1 MITALLFKEFRLG
14 FRQGETSLLAKV
26 AKIVFTLL
34 GGILFVVLLSFL
46 TGALYDKL
54 TTYSYAAPFHTLVFF
69 LFIVLA
75 VTILEGATR
84 ARKCLFDKGDSLV
97 IAPLPIARYQVIL
110 SKMLYVY
117 LVQLVELML
126 LSMPLLITFGVKV
139 NFPYWYHVMS
149 VVYCLLLSFFST
161 GLSFLLSLLF
171 QVFYLLLKDRNLIQF
186 VLASIVVVLLCY
198 AYQVFLNL
206 FLVSLSDSA
215 LTGTLSKDFVK
226 GLTDTTFFLLP
237 VFNMLDL
244 FMGHDN
250 ILSNSLI
257 ILGLLVFALAA
268 GYLSSD
274 FALSK
279 RLLFREREKS
289 VDIASFRIESP
300 KKALLKKELL
310 LLFKDSSNTF
320 SYTSV
325 LIMLPFLSFVV
336 LSSLK
341 ATLTYNLSVF
351 LTYYPE
357 TLNVVFL
364 SLFLLFVGIVNAGN
378 ALKPSLEGKAL
389 VVSKTLPYKPS
400 FVLLV
405 KLLCPSL
412 LSLLSTTISLLVL
425 SGTKTLSWPLFGVA
439 FGASILLILSMNL
452 LSLLGDVHDLGQ
464 SKAHLSFLSS
474 MASYLVPLLVLALGL
489 VLSFSGTKS
498 ETIYLVCFLISLVSL
513 LPLFLF
519 PPRRVDRLYRR
530 MEVSA

>member
-1 MITALLFKEFRLG
+1 MIITLLFKEFRLG
-14 FRQGETSLLAKV
+14 FRGRDESLSSR
-26 AKIVFTLL
+26 IVKNVLTLL
-34 GGILFVVLLSFL
+34 GGILFVALLSFL

-54 TTYSYAAPFHTLVFF
+54 TAYSYSAPFHTLVFF

-84 ARKCLFDKGDSLV
+84 ARKCLFDKDDSQV
-97 IAPLPIARYQVIL
+97 IAPLPIARHQVIL
-110 SKMLYVY
+110 SKMLYIY
-117 LVQLVELML
+117 LVQLVELAL

-149 VVYCLLLSFFST
+149 VVYCLLLSVFST

-186 VLASIVVVLLCY
+186 ALASVLVVLLCY
-198 AYQVFLNL
+198 AYQVFLDL

-215 LTGTLSKDFVK
+215 LTGTLSTEFVQ
-226 GLTDTTFFLLP
+226 GLADTTFFLVP
-237 VFNMLDL
+237 VFSMLDL

-250 ILSNSLI
+250 IVSNVLI
-257 ILGLLVFALAA
+257 ILGLLVFAVAA
-268 GYLSSD
+268 GYLAAD

-279 RLLFREREKS
+279 RLFFREKEKS
-289 VDIASFRIESP
+289 VDIASFRIDSP

-351 LTYYPE
+351 LAYYPE

-364 SLFLLFVGIVNAGN
+364 ALFLLFVGIVNAGN

-389 VVSKTLPYKPS
+389 TVSKILPYKPS
-400 FVLLV
+400 YVLLV

-412 LSLLSTTISLLVL
+412 LSLLSSTISLLVL
-425 SGTKTLSWPLFGVA
+425 AGTNTLSWPLFGVA
-439 FGASILLILSMNL
+439 LAASLLLILAMNL
-452 LSLLGDVHDLGQ
+452 LSLLGDIHDLGE
-464 SKAHLSFLSS
+464 SKARLSFLSS
-474 MASYLVPLLVLALGL
+474 MASYLVPVAILAIGL
-489 VLSFSGTKS
+489 VLSFSGAKR
-498 ETIYLVCFLISLVSL
+498 ETIYLSSFLLSL
-513 LPLFLF
+513 LALVPLLLF
-519 PPRRVDRLYRR
+519 PPKRVDRLYRR
-530 MEVSA
+530 MEVNA